1 MRGYRWPCPYHSAGS
16 ADVSLADH
24 LPAITWMDSGDPV
37 WPSLP
42 VGNPLRDRVAAM
54 QVKWRLG
61 AVARW
66 LGGAEVVQDP
76 SPPRCK
82 QWRTRLISARSPGAM
97 RPETSVARTT
107 AFVFIFVCSQV
118 KKGETDAWLI
128 GEVLQHACGKD
139 LWAGM
144 RALATAAHAAWPSV
158 DAAAVFEPLPPALGN
173 PAKPWHTQGKAKGM

>member
-1 MRGYRWPCPYHSAGS
+1 
-16 ADVSLADH
+16 
-24 LPAITWMDSGDPV
+24 
-37 WPSLP
+37 
-42 VGNPLRDRVAAM
+42 M

-76 SPPRCK
+76 SPPRRK
-82 QWRTRLISARSPGAM
+82 QWRTGWFPR
-97 RPETSVARTT
+97 VARVPCVLKQSCTDHR
-107 AFVFIFVCSQV
+107 FCICVRSQV
-118 KKGETDAWLI
+118 KQGETDAWLI
-128 GEVLQHACGKD
+128 GEVLQHACDKD